1 MNQERSVSIAV
12 PTPSSGRKRAIWAA
26 FLGYMMDG
34 LDQLIISFT
43 LPAVMAAF
51 ALSKIQG
58 GEIATA
64 TMLGTWAGAY
74 IFGFLADYVGR
85 VRTFTASILLYA
97 LATGISALSPN
108 FGFLIVMR
116 ILVGIG
122 IGGEFGIG
130 MALVTEMWP
139 KEKRAQAGS
148 YVAVGFSLGVLLASI
163 VTTAVLPH
171 WGWRGVMVI
180 GVLPALL
187 AAWSRWGLAESP
199 AFQHMKRSENRPFPL
214 IELFNTPTRLKATI
228 GLWFMTTVQNFGY
241 YAIMIWMPT
250 VLEKVHHYS
259 LAHTTLWTL
268 LTTGGMVGGILAFGW
283 LCDTIGR
290 KPSYIIL
297 FLGTALIIPL
307 YFSISNPTVILFG
320 GVILGAFVNGGMG
333 GYGALLA
340 EHYPT
345 SARATAEN
353 FIFGTGRGIGG
364 GLGPLLIAVLA
375 VHTSITAALG
385 LLFVVYPVA
394 AILMWALVPER
405 KGLEVPA

>member
-1 MNQERSVSIAV
+1 MNQQTTLSVSLPASSSERLRAV
-12 PTPSSGRKRAIWAA
+12 WASV
-26 FLGYMMDG
+26 LGYMMDG

-43 LPAVMAAF
+43 LPAVMAAY
-51 ALSKIQG
+51 ALTTVQG

-64 TMLGTWAGAY
+64 TMLGTWAGSY
-74 IFGFLADYVGR
+74 LFGFLADYVGR
-85 VRTFTASILLYA
+85 VRTFTFSILLYA
-97 LATGISALSPN
+97 LATGVSALSPD
-108 FGFLIVMR
+108 FGFLMVMR
-116 ILVGIG
+116 VLVGIG

-148 YVAVGFSLGVLLASI
+148 YVAIGFSLGVLLASL
-163 VTTAVLPH
+163 VTSLVLPR

-187 AAWSRWGLAESP
+187 AAWARWGLKESA
-199 AFQHMKRSENRPFPL
+199 AFEKAKDQRRPFPL
-214 IELFNTPTRLKATI
+214 IQLFNSSTRVKATI

-250 VLEKVHHYS
+250 ALEKIHHYT
-259 LAHTTLWTL
+259 LGHTTLWTL
-268 LTTGGMVGGILAFGW
+268 ITTAGMVGGILLFGW

-297 FLGTALIIPL
+297 FLGTAVIIPV
-307 YFSISNPTVILFG
+307 YFAISNPMIVLFG
-320 GVILGAFVNGGMG
+320 GAILGAFVNGGMG

-340 EHYPT
+340 EQYPT
-345 SARATAEN
+345 TARATAEN
-353 FIFGTGRGIGG
+353 FIFGTGRGLGG
-364 GLGPLLIAVLA
+364 GFGPLLIGILA
-375 VHTSITAALG
+375 LHMQITAALG

-394 AILMWALVPER
+394 AVLVWLLVPER
-405 KGLEVPA
+405 KGEEMPA